1 MDGGEPAAVPLDLV
15 DAGRTEIQPVDA
27 VPGRQ
32 RRPGRGIGDAR
43 ARRRRP
49 GWPGR
54 AAAAARRQDGQGQL
68 RRGPWLCGLSWP
80 GHADFR
86 VWRAASASSA
96 AKDDLVIAVPG
107 PGSMFSS
114 WTRCPRWP
122 ATKAM
127 SFRRRGLARPVAS
140 RARRPGAAAL
150 LHRAAAGT
158 RVSQPPPGA
167 PACAGNATAGAHRWP
182 CSAAE
187 WLAYG
192 NLDVAL
198 LAPRPR
204 LGMRPDR

>member
-68 RRGPWLCGLSWP
+68 RRGPWLRGLSWP

-127 SFRRRGLARPVAS
+127 SFRRRAGCGSALSGR
-140 RARRPGAAAL
+140 RAGRGQDRAHPPRR
-150 LHRAAAGT
+150 
-158 RVSQPPPGA
+158 
-167 PACAGNATAGAHRWP
+167 
-182 CSAAE
+182 
-187 WLAYG
+187 LAYG

-198 LAPRPR
+198 LVPR
-204 LGMRPDR
+204 LRLGTRPDR